1 MTFMGEVG
9 EAFLPT
15 TDSQK
20 GKGNEYFEDFSQIVR
35 WKDHINFHPHQQ
47 YMVNLPL
54 HCPFPESK
62 AMLKPLCF
70 LDTAQGLL
78 RAGGSTIWGRINEE
92 RRGQKTV
99 PPSS

>member
-47 YMVNLPL
+47 YTGNCILPHL
-54 HCPFPESK
+54 Y
-62 AMLKPLCF
+62 
-70 LDTAQGLL
+70 Q
-78 RAGGSTIWGRINEE
+78 N
-92 RRGQKTV
+92 
-99 PPSS
+99 